1 MGRDEV
7 RPMDAT
13 AQAKSY
19 EDRLQRGKREA
30 AERERERLA
39 DVDERFADFW
49 KALGFA
55 GGGSDGKTLA
65 GVQLA
70 GRFVER
76 LRGGLAV
83 RRFGLHPVRLRH
95 GRGDPGEALAIPIIH
110 VTARQGRL
118 FQSSPGRE
126 TGRNAEP

>member
-1 MGRDEV
+1 MGRDAV
-7 RPMDAT
+7 RPRDAT
-13 AQAKSY
+13 APAKSY

-65 GVQLA
+65 GAQLA
-70 GRFVER
+70 DGSWNIPAAGWPFGDSAYI
-76 LRGGLAV
+76 LYDSDTGAATLV
-83 RRFGLHPVRLRH
+83 RR
-95 GRGDPGEALAIPIIH
+95 
-110 VTARQGRL
+110 
-118 FQSSPGRE
+118 
-126 TGRNAEP
+126 